1 LPGNIL
7 VLAIPNMHRKFLT
20 NLGLML
26 FVNILVK
33 PFWILGID
41 RTVQN
46 VVGAVDYGFFYAVFN
61 FSFLFNILLDFGI
74 TNFNNRNISQ
84 NNHLLNKHFSR
95 IVVLKF
101 ILAVIYLIVTLG
113 AGLTWGYDSRQM
125 FMLLILAFNQFL
137 ISFILYLRSN
147 ISGLLHFKT
156 DSLVSILDRLLMIF
170 ICGILLWG
178 HITSTPFRIEWFVYS
193 QTTAYVITALVAML
207 VVGKNAS
214 FNKLNWNRPFFYMII
229 KKSFPFAILGLLM
242 TFYNRID
249 SVMIERLLPG
259 KLGHIQTGIYAMA
272 YRLLDASNM
281 IAYLFA
287 VLLLPIFARMIKLGE
302 SVQSILRLS
311 FTMLFTLSLSVA
323 TASFFYSYQLMD
335 LLYRQHVADSAL
347 VFRLLMID
355 FVAISTTYVFGTLLT
370 ANGNLKALNWLA
382 TSGMVI
388 NIVLN
393 LLLIPRYMALGA
405 AAASLITQFGI
416 AAFQIVIVYRTFN
429 LKANLRY
436 ITKLVSFTLGLIIL
450 SYLSRLIPIDWRVA
464 LGGLL
469 LSAAL
474 LAFALRLLDLRSLF
488 GQIGTQP
495 PAN

>member
-1 LPGNIL
+1 
-7 VLAIPNMHRKFLT
+7 MHRKFLT

-46 VVGAVDYGFFYAVFN
+46 VVGPVDYGFYYAVFN

-74 TNFNNRNISQ
+74 TNFNNKNISQ

-101 ILAVIYLIVTLG
+101 LLAVIYMIVTLG
-113 AGLTWGYDSRQM
+113 AGLIWGYDSRQM
-125 FMLLILAFNQFL
+125 FLLLILAFNQFL

-156 DSLVSILDRLLMIF
+156 DSLMSVLDRLLMIF

-178 HITSTPFRIEWFVYS
+178 HVTSTAFRIEWFVYS
-193 QTTAYVITALVAML
+193 QTAAYVITALVAL
-207 VVGKNAS
+207 VVVGNKAS
-214 FNKLNWNRPFFYMII
+214 FYKLKWNKLFFYMII

-249 SVMIERLLPG
+249 SVMIERLLHG
-259 KLGHIQTGIYAMA
+259 ELGHRQTGIYAMA

-281 IAYLFA
+281 IAYLFS

-302 SVQSILRLS
+302 SVRGILKLS
-311 FTMLFTLSLSVA
+311 FTLLFTLSLSVA

-335 LLYRQHVADSAL
+335 LLYKQQVADSAL

-382 TSGMVI
+382 AAGMVI

-393 LLLIPRYMALGA
+393 LFFIPRYMALGA
-405 AAASLITQFGI
+405 AVASLITQFGI
-416 AAFQIVIVYRTFN
+416 AAVQVVIVIRTFSFTVN
-429 LKANLRY
+429 IRY
-436 ITKLVSFTLGLIIL
+436 IIKLVSFVAGVIML
-450 SYLSRLIPIDWRVA
+450 SYLSRILPFDWKIA
-464 LGGLL
+464 LGVLL
-469 LSAAL
+469 FLSVL
-474 LAFALRLLDLRSLF
+474 LAFALRLLNLRSLF
-488 GQIGTQP
+488 SQIESRP

>member
-1 LPGNIL
+1 
-7 VLAIPNMHRKFLT
+7 MHRKFLT

-46 VVGAVDYGFFYAVFN
+46 VVGTVDYGFYYAVFN

-74 TNFNNRNISQ
+74 TNFNNKNISQ

-101 ILAVIYLIVTLG
+101 LLAVIYLIVTLG
-113 AGLTWGYDSRQM
+113 AGLIWGYDSRQM
-125 FMLLILAFNQFL
+125 FILLILAFNQFL

-156 DSLVSILDRLLMIF
+156 DSFMSVLDRLLMIF

-178 HITSTPFRIEWFVYS
+178 HVTSTKFQIEWFVFS
-193 QTTAYVITALVAML
+193 QTAAYTITAMVAL
-207 VVGKNAS
+207 FIVGKKAS
-214 FNKLNWNRPFFYMII
+214 FSKLNWNTAFFFMII
-229 KKSFPFAILGLLM
+229 KKSFPFAILVLLM

-249 SVMIERLLPG
+249 SVMIARMLPG
-259 KLGHIQTGIYAMA
+259 ELGHGQTGIYAMA

-302 SVQSILRLS
+302 SVKGMLKLS
-311 FTMLFTLSLSVA
+311 FTILFILSLSIA
-323 TASFFYSYQLMD
+323 TFSFFYSYQLME
-335 LLYRQHVADSAL
+335 LLYNHNVKDSAD

-382 TSGMVI
+382 AAGMVI
-388 NIVLN
+388 NIGLN
-393 LLLIPRYMALGA
+393 LFLIPRYMAFGA
-405 AAASLITQFGI
+405 AIASLITQFAI
-416 AAFQIVIVYRTFN
+416 AALQVVIVLRTFSFTVN
-429 LKANLRY
+429 FRY
-436 ITKLVSFTLGLIIL
+436 ILKLISFTVGVITL
-450 SYLSRLIPIDWRVA
+450 SSLSRLLPIDWKISLGA
-464 LGGLL
+464 LFL
-469 LSAAL
+469 LSAL
-474 LAFALRLLDLRSLF
+474 LAFALRLLNLRSF
-488 GQIGTQP
+488 FHQIRTQDP
-495 PAN
+495 TS

>member
-1 LPGNIL
+1 
-7 VLAIPNMHRKFLT
+7 MHRKFLT

-74 TNFNNRNISQ
+74 TNFNNKNISQ

-101 ILAVIYLIVTLG
+101 ILAVIYLVVTLG
-113 AGLTWGYDSRQM
+113 AGLIWGYGSRQM

-156 DSLVSILDRLLMIF
+156 DSLVSVLDRILMIF

-178 HITSTPFRIEWFVYS
+178 HVTSTPFRIEWFVYS
-193 QTTAYVITALVAML
+193 QTAAYLITALIAML
-207 VVGKNAS
+207 VVGKKAS
-214 FNKLNWNRPFFYMII
+214 FNKLNYNRPFFYMII

-249 SVMIERLLPG
+249 SVMIARMLPG
-259 KLGHIQTGIYAMA
+259 ELGHIQTGIYAMA

-281 IAYLFA
+281 IAYLFS
-287 VLLLPIFARMIKLGE
+287 VLLLPIFARMIKLRE
-302 SVQSILRLS
+302 SVQGLLKLS
-311 FTMLFTLSLSVA
+311 FTLLFTLSLSVA

-335 LLYRQHVADSAL
+335 LLYNQHVADSAL
-347 VFRLLMID
+347 VFRLLMVD

-370 ANGNLKALNWLA
+370 ANGNLKALNWMSA
-382 TSGMVI
+382 AAMVI
-388 NIVLN
+388 NIALN
-393 LLLIPRYMALGA
+393 LWLIPRYMALGA
-405 AAASLITQFGI
+405 AVASLITQIGI
-416 AAFQIVIVYRTFN
+416 AVFQVFVVFRTFKLATN
-429 LKANLRY
+429 FRY
-436 ITKLVSFTLGLIIL
+436 LIKLAAFASGVILL
-450 SYLSRLIPIDWRVA
+450 SYLSRLLPVDWKLSLVA
-464 LGGLL
+464 LLV
-469 LSAAL
+469 SSAL
-474 LAFALRLLDLRSLF
+474 LAFVLRLLNIRSIF
-488 GQIGTQP
+488 SQMGTQP
-495 PAN
+495 RAN

>member
-1 LPGNIL
+1 
-7 VLAIPNMHRKFLT
+7 MHRKFLT

-46 VVGAVDYGFFYAVFN
+46 VVGTVDYGFYYAVFN

-74 TNFNNRNISQ
+74 TNFNNKNISQ

-101 ILAVIYLIVTLG
+101 ILAVIYMVVTLC
-113 AGLTWGYDSRQM
+113 AGFIWGYDSRQM

-156 DSLVSILDRLLMIF
+156 DSLMSVLDRLLMIF
-170 ICGILLWG
+170 ICAVLLWG
-178 HITSTPFRIEWFVYS
+178 HVTSTPFKIEWFVYS
-193 QTTAYVITALVAML
+193 QTVAYALTALAALL
-207 VVGKNAS
+207 VVGKKAS
-214 FNKLNWNRPFFYMII
+214 YNKLNWSRPFFFMII
-229 KKSFPFAILGLLM
+229 KKSFPFAILVLLM

-249 SVMIERLLPG
+249 SVMIARLLPG
-259 KLGHIQTGIYAMA
+259 QLGHSQTGIYAMA

-302 SVQSILRLS
+302 SVQGILKLS
-311 FTMLFTLSLSVA
+311 FTLLFTLSLTVA

-335 LLYRQHVADSAL
+335 LLYKHHVQDSSL

-382 TSGMVI
+382 AAGMVI
-388 NIVLN
+388 NILLN
-393 LLLIPRYMALGA
+393 LLFIPRYMALGA
-405 AAASLITQFGI
+405 AVSSLITQFLI
-416 AAFQIVIVYRTFN
+416 ATLQVVIVLRTFN
-429 LKANLRY
+429 FTTNLRY
-436 ITKLVSFTLGLIIL
+436 IIKLVCFALGVVSL
-450 SYLSRLIPIDWRVA
+450 SYLSRLLNIDWRLAFGA
-464 LGGLL
+464 LLIT
-469 LSAAL
+469 SVL
-474 LAFALRLLDLRSLF
+474 LAFALRLLNLRSLIS
-488 GQIGTQP
+488 QIGPQRRSS
-495 PAN
+495 

>member
-1 LPGNIL
+1 
-7 VLAIPNMHRKFLT
+7 MHRKFLT

-46 VVGAVDYGFFYAVFN
+46 VVGVVDYGFFYAVFN

-74 TNFNNRNISQ
+74 TNFNNKNISQ

-101 ILAVIYLIVTLG
+101 LLAVIYLIVTLC
-113 AGLTWGYDSRQM
+113 AGLIWGYGSRQM
-125 FMLLILAFNQFL
+125 LMLLILAFNQFL

-156 DSLVSILDRLLMIF
+156 DSMISVLDRVLMIF

-178 HITSTPFRIEWFVYS
+178 HVTSTPFRIEWFVYS
-193 QTTAYVITALVAML
+193 QTAAYLITALVAIV

-214 FNKLNWNRPFFYMII
+214 FNRLNWNRPFFFMII

-249 SVMIERLLPG
+249 SVMIARLLPG
-259 KLGHIQTGIYAMA
+259 ELGHIQTGIYAMA
-272 YRLLDASNM
+272 YRLLDASSM

-287 VLLLPIFARMIKLGE
+287 VLLLPIFARMIKLREPLQGM
-302 SVQSILRLS
+302 LKLS
-311 FTMLFTLSLSVA
+311 FTLLFTLSLSVA
-323 TASFFYSYQLMD
+323 AASFFYSYELMD
-335 LLYRQHVADSAL
+335 LLYDQNVKASAE
-347 VFRLLMID
+347 VFRLLMLD

-370 ANGNLKALNWLA
+370 ANGDLKVLNWLA
-382 TSGMVI
+382 AAGMVI
-388 NIVLN
+388 NIGLN
-393 LLLIPRYMALGA
+393 LFLIPRYMAFGA
-405 AAASLITQFGI
+405 TIASLITQFVI
-416 AAFQIVIVYRTFN
+416 AAFQVIIVLRTFSFIVDH
-429 LKANLRY
+429 RY
-436 ITKLVSFTLGLIIL
+436 IFKLASFAVSLIVM
-450 SYLSRLIPIDWRVA
+450 SYLSRLLPIDWRVA
-464 LGGLL
+464 FVALLL
-469 LSAAL
+469 LSAL
-474 LAFALRLLDLRSLF
+474 LAFALRLLNLRSF
-488 GQIGTQP
+488 FRQIGIRP
-495 PAN
+495 PTN

>member
-1 LPGNIL
+1 
-7 VLAIPNMHRKFLT
+7 MHRKFLT

-46 VVGAVDYGFFYAVFN
+46 VVGTVDYGFYYAVFN

-74 TNFNNRNISQ
+74 TNFNNKNISQ

-101 ILAVIYLIVTLG
+101 ILAVVYMIVTLG
-113 AGLTWGYDSRQM
+113 AGLIWGYDSRQM
-125 FMLLILAFNQFL
+125 FLLLILAFNQFL

-156 DSLVSILDRLLMIF
+156 DSLMSVLDRLLMIL
-170 ICGILLWG
+170 ICGMLLWG
-178 HITSTPFRIEWFVYS
+178 HLTSARFQIEWFVYS
-193 QTTAYVITALVAML
+193 QTAAYLVTAFVALL
-207 VVGKNAS
+207 VVGKKAS
-214 FNKLNWNRPFFYMII
+214 FNKLNWSRPFFFMII
-229 KKSFPFAILGLLM
+229 KKSFPFAILVLLM

-249 SVMIERLLPG
+249 SVMIARLLPG
-259 KLGHIQTGIYAMA
+259 ELGHSQTGIYAMA

-287 VLLLPIFARMIKLGE
+287 VLLLPIFARMIKHNE
-302 SVQSILRLS
+302 SVLGMLKLS
-311 FTMLFTLSLSVA
+311 FTLLFTLSLTVA
-323 TASFFYSYQLMD
+323 TASFFYSYQLME
-335 LLYRQHVADSAL
+335 LLYKQHVADSAL

-382 TSGMVI
+382 AAGMVI

-393 LLLIPRYMALGA
+393 LFFIPRYMALGA
-405 AAASLITQFGI
+405 AVASLITQFII
-416 AAFQIVIVYRTFN
+416 AALQVVIVLQTFSFRIN
-429 LKANLRY
+429 LHFVIR
-436 ITKLVSFTLGLIIL
+436 LVSFAAGVIIL
-450 SYLSRLIPIDWRVA
+450 SYLSRFLPFDWKVE
-464 LGGLL
+464 LGVLL
-469 LSAAL
+469 LFSAF
-474 LAFALRLLDLRSLF
+474 LAFALGLLNLRSF
-488 GQIGTQP
+488 FSQINTQP
-495 PAN
+495 HSN

>member
-1 LPGNIL
+1 
-7 VLAIPNMHRKFLT
+7 MHRKFLT

-61 FSFLFNILLDFGI
+61 CSFLFNILLDFGI
-74 TNFNNRNISQ
+74 TNFNNKNIAQ

-101 ILAVIYLIVTLG
+101 LLAVIYMFVTLV
-113 AGLTWGYDSRQM
+113 AGLVWGFDSRQM
-125 FMLLILAFNQFL
+125 FMLLILGLNQFL

-156 DSLVSILDRLLMIF
+156 DSLISVLDRLLMIF

-178 HITSTPFRIEWFVYS
+178 HVTSTPFQIEWFVYS
-193 QTTAYVITALVAML
+193 QTAAYVITALVAL
-207 VVGKNAS
+207 IVVR
-214 FNKLNWNRPFFYMII
+214 NKTSLIKLTWNRSFFYMII

-259 KLGHIQTGIYAMA
+259 ELGHSQTGIYAMA

-302 SVQSILRLS
+302 SVQGILKLS
-311 FTMLFTLSLSVA
+311 FTLLYTLSISVA
-323 TASFFYSYQLMD
+323 TVSFFYSYPLME
-335 LLYRQHVADSAL
+335 LLYKQHVADSAV
-347 VFRLLMID
+347 VFRLLMIN

-382 TSGMVI
+382 AIGMAI
-388 NIVLN
+388 NIALN

-405 AAASLITQFGI
+405 AVASLITQFAI
-416 AAFQIVIVYRTFN
+416 AAIQVVIVLRTFSFTSN
-429 LKANLRY
+429 LNY
-436 ITKLVSFTLGLIIL
+436 IIKLVSFALGVIIL
-450 SYLSRLIPIDWRVA
+450 SYLSRLLTIDWRVA
-464 LGGLL
+464 LGTLLL
-469 LSAAL
+469 LSVL
-474 LAFALRLLDLRSLF
+474 LAFALRLLNLRAFIS
-488 GQIGTQP
+488 QIAPRP